1 MRKKLTILAAVLA
14 FTILL
19 IPYAFAHTP
28 LCSCS
33 DEGDGTILCEGGYS
47 DGSSAAGVEMRV
59 LDSAGKVLIKGKMNE
74 DSEFTFKKPEGDYT
88 VISDAGPGHEVKV
101 PSSEITE

>member
-1 MRKKLTILAAVLA
+1 MRKTLTILMAVLA
-14 FTILL
+14 LTIFL
-19 IPYAFAHTP
+19 IPCAFAHTP

-33 DEGDGTILCEGGYS
+33 DEGDGTILCEGGFS

-59 LDSAGKVLIKGKMNE
+59 LDSTGKVLIKGKMNK
-74 DSEFTFKKPEGDYT
+74 DSEFTFTKPEGKYT
-88 VISDAGPGHEVKV
+88 VIFDAGPGHEVKV

>member
-1 MRKKLTILAAVLA
+1 MRKKLTILAAILA

-19 IPYAFAHTP
+19 IPCAFAHTP

-59 LDSAGKVLIKGKMNE
+59 LDSTGKVIVKGKMDE
-74 DSEFTFKKPEGDYT
+74 DSEFAFKKPEGEYT
-88 VISDAGPGHEVKV
+88 VIFDAGPGHEVKV